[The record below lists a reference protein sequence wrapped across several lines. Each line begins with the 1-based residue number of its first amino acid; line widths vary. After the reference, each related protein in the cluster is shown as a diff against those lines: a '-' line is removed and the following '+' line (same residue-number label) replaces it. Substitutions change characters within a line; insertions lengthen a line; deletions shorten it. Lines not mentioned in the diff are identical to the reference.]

1 MRVIRGFYQPKADW
15 SNIAWIM
22 WLSVLIISPIWA
34 SELFYNINWWWA
46 TYTIIMVLIGLWTF
60 FGRKIMLE
68 NQTLT
73 IKSAWLMKQQV
84 IDLND
89 SAVNWFFDQKALIV
103 VIGGRPRAYHLS
115 KKMAQALKGMA

>member
-60 FGRKIMLE
+60 LDEK
-68 NQTLT
+68 
-73 IKSAWLMKQQV
+73 
-84 IDLND
+84 
-89 SAVNWFFDQKALIV
+89 
-103 VIGGRPRAYHLS
+103 
-115 KKMAQALKGMA
+115 